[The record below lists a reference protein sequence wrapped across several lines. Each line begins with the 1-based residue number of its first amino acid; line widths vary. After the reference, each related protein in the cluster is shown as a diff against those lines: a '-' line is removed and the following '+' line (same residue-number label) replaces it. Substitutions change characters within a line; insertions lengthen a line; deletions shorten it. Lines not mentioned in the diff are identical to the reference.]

1 LVDEGDFFVRKEW
14 SDIRDTTEGYAAKS
28 NPIIVLVSTPNK
40 PGGMFHKQRKMFF
53 HVWHSNVK
61 KEYP

>member
-1 LVDEGDFFVRKEW
+1 LVDEGDFFLRKEW

-40 PGGMFHKQRKMFF
+40 PG
-53 HVWHSNVK
+53 
-61 KEYP
+61 